1 MICSCMYCRVFS
13 VSTAVAEIH
22 HATLTQM
29 VSTARWA
36 LAAIS
41 AATALAGVAQN
52 TSTLSID
59 LQALWQRV
67 PFAINVLESVFD
79 LEPELYPAVIDY
91 IAGTSEDDEQ
101 DDNTDRGLHNYV
113 QRQLNSST
121 ASLLDFALVYR
132 TNTPRVQ
139 AHYQHYQTHDLDAVK
154 MRCTRTSFGV
164 DPADDLTAWLEYNDK
179 VYCSPDDVFALRT
192 DTTLSSAKI
201 YPFDRVIGDKLAPLY
216 VLYGDIESETCR
228 NMLKNVHLAAKLG
241 KLSYMWRYIPP
252 TDGQFE
258 PLAGYGVDVSFKD
271 TDYIAID
278 DRHIPLSLRPS
289 RWHLSKLQL
298 QDLGLRMATSVL
310 KDSPLYEKLV
320 ELLQNFPHHLAE
332 LADELV
338 DENVR
343 TRVAANEK
351 VGLTQDSI
359 GIFVNGAPV
368 SHLELDVF
376 TLAERVQNELALVET
391 LRASGFTARQ
401 AKHLVSK
408 FALLSAV
415 KQGQFQQGD
424 SIMGT
429 NSNRYKLY
437 QHLFNDGESGGVIYF
452 NDIERDENYDNF
464 PTNTWDA
471 YTGESLRK
479 LRQGQ
484 IPPLRVNVHEIVFAI
499 NVADKEQLR
508 MFFSI
513 SKLILDRSLPQQL
526 GLLPLPSADAFESK
540 LILKL
545 YALTAKASPKE
556 TLALLYK
563 YFECESTEAEQKL
576 LATVESLEYSQS
588 PHAITSE
595 AFSLGSPS
603 VIINGVIADLRSPT
617 WQTSIGKQLSQD
629 VRILLDKLASL
640 PKSKAPPLRAILY
653 ESAKTKRNLKIVPT
667 SLSSLK
673 YKGVSREML
682 ARSTLFGQR
691 HFLQWSPKNFWLV
704 GNLNTLKVRLQ
715 LVEILRLMLEHPE
728 VQVRVIHT
736 GQTEPQYLKDRSD
749 LTAPDIHSLIKLAEL
764 VADEDTHLNHS
775 SLEMLA
781 RNNLPLSHSFILF
794 NSRYVR
800 LDQTMDTSELDEL
813 IDFETGQRIGIIEG
827 LFGTYP
833 GIFELRSVLQFNNQQ
848 KTGLSDA
855 DWFDFVTSVI
865 TKSFYVDDN
874 LYLKDVARFDFNM
887 LDMGNSFAT
896 NDEEKQV
903 DILLIIDPIDEFA
916 QKVVSVVRSVMDFNF
931 VSVRFLLQPNLL
943 PNDEINIK
951 RFYRGQNPRS
961 IVRFDSEGSASP
973 LEPATLELP
982 REVLLSTD
990 LDVPSYWIA
999 VLQDAPLGVD
1009 LANLQLSEA
1018 VSCTFSLKDLVVEG
1032 FAKEIKTASAP
1043 TGLELEVVGQDG
1055 AKDTTV
1061 MSTLGY
1067 FQFQV
1072 TPGLWEFRIK
1082 PGTASE
1088 EHYALLSATSQQFD
1102 CNVTPLQ
1109 NATLAIFKLN
1119 PRTIKARV
1127 DKKPGYDSLA
1137 LDRAVVNQTKLPL
1150 ADINIF
1156 TVVSGHLYE
1165 RFLSIMT
1172 ASVRAHTKHS
1182 IKFWIIENYV
1192 SPDFRKLLPSLAAKY
1207 QFDYQLITYKWPKWL
1222 RQQRDR
1228 QRTIWG
1234 YKILFLDVIFPQ
1246 ELDRV
1251 IYVDAD
1257 QVVRT
1262 DMKEL
1267 MDEDLQE
1274 CVYGFTPMCDSRP
1287 EVEGFRFW
1295 KQGYWAKVLG
1305 EDLKYHISA
1314 LFVVDLARF
1323 RETQA
1328 GNRIRMH
1335 YQKLSSDP
1343 GSLSNLDQDLPNNL
1357 QRLIPIHSLLQ
1368 DWLWCETWCAD
1379 NELALARTIDL
1390 CNNPLTKEPKL
1401 DRARRQIPE
1410 WTTYDSEISELR
1422 TAVREQMVDE
1432 NQRQEARQKEEQ
1444 RNQQEDVAS
1453 DDDGDYYDE
1462 L

>member
-1 MICSCMYCRVFS
+1 
-13 VSTAVAEIH
+13 
-22 HATLTQM
+22 M
-29 VSTARWA
+29 VSAARWA

-41 AATALAGVAQN
+41 AATVLAGVAKE
-52 TSTLSID
+52 TSALSID
-59 LQALWQRV
+59 LQALWHRV
-67 PFAINVLESVFD
+67 PFVLNVLETVFD

-91 IAGTSEDDEQ
+91 ITGTSEDDEQ
-101 DDNTDRGLHNYV
+101 DDLTDHALHDYV
-113 QRQLNSST
+113 QRHLNSST

-139 AHYQHYQTHDLDAVK
+139 AHYQHYQTHDLDVIK
-154 MRCTRTSFGV
+154 KRCTRTSLGV
-164 DPADDLTAWLEYNDK
+164 GPADDLNAWLEYNDK

-192 DTTLSSAKI
+192 DTTSSSAKI
-201 YPFDRVIGDKLAPLY
+201 YPFDHVIGDKLAPLY
-216 VLYGDIESETCR
+216 VLYGDIESDACR
-228 NMLKNVHLAAKLG
+228 TMLKNVHLAAKLG
-241 KLSYMWRYIPP
+241 KLRYIWRYIPP
-252 TDGQFE
+252 TGGQFE

-271 TDYIAID
+271 TDYITID
-278 DRHIPLSLRPS
+278 DRDKSLSSRPS

-298 QDLGLRMATSVL
+298 QDLGLKVTSSIL
-310 KDSPLYEKLV
+310 QDNPLYDDLA
-320 ELLQNFPHHLAE
+320 ELLQNFPHHLAQ

-338 DENVR
+338 DENVK
-343 TRVAANEK
+343 TRMTANEK

-391 LRASGFTARQ
+391 LRASGFTVRQ

-424 SIMGT
+424 TIMGT

-437 QHLFNDGESGGVIYF
+437 QHLFNNCESGGVIYF

-464 PTNTWDA
+464 PTDTWEA
-471 YTGESLRK
+471 YTGKSLRK

-484 IPPLRVNVHEIVFAI
+484 IPPLRANVHEIVFAI

-526 GLLPLPSADAFESK
+526 GLLPIPSADAFESK

-556 TLALLYK
+556 VLALLYK
-563 YFECESTEAEQKL
+563 YFECESTEAEHEI
-576 LATVESLEYSQS
+576 LATVESLEYSNS
-588 PHAITSE
+588 PHVITSE

-603 VIINGVIADLRSPT
+603 VIINGVIADLESPT

-629 VRILLDKLASL
+629 VKILLDKLAHL
-640 PKSKAPPLRAILY
+640 LKSNAPPLRAILY
-653 ESAKTKRNLKIVPT
+653 ERAKSKRNLKIVPT

-673 YKGVSREML
+673 YKEVTRDML
-682 ARSTLFGQR
+682 AHSTLFGQQ
-691 HFLQWSPKNFWLV
+691 HFLPSSPKNFWLV
-704 GNLNTLKVRLQ
+704 GNLNTLKVRQQ
-715 LVEILRLMLEHPE
+715 LVAILRLMLEHSE
-728 VQVRVIHT
+728 IQVRTIHT
-736 GQTEPQYLKDRSD
+736 GLTEPQYYKNRFGMTS
-749 LTAPDIHSLIKLAEL
+749 PDIHSLIKLVEL
-764 VADEDTHLNHS
+764 VDDDDTRLNHS
-775 SLEMLA
+775 SLQMLA

-800 LDQTMDTSELDEL
+800 LDQALDTSELEEV
-813 IDFETGQRIGIIEG
+813 IEFETGQRIGIIEG

-833 GIFELRSVLQFNNQQ
+833 GIFELRSVLQFNNERT
-848 KTGLSDA
+848 TGLSDA
-855 DWFDFVTSVI
+855 DWFDFVTSAI

-896 NDEEKQV
+896 SDEEKQV
-903 DILLIIDPIDEFA
+903 DILLIIDPIDEFS
-916 QKVVSVVRSVMDFNF
+916 QKVVSMVRGVMDFSF

-951 RFYRGQNPRS
+951 RFYRGQYPRS
-961 IVRFDSEGSASP
+961 IVRFDTEGRATQH
-973 LEPATLELP
+973 EPATLELP
-982 REVLLSTD
+982 RELLLSTE

-1018 VSCTFSLKDLVVEG
+1018 VSCTFTLKDLVVEG
-1032 FAKEIKTASAP
+1032 FAKEIRTASAP

-1055 AKDTTV
+1055 ARDTTV

-1072 TPGLWEFRIK
+1072 TPGLWDFRIK
-1082 PGTASE
+1082 PDTASK
-1088 EHYALLSATSQQFD
+1088 EHYSLLSANPQQFD
-1102 CNVTPLQ
+1102 CNATPLQ
-1109 NATLAIFKLN
+1109 NATLTIFKLN
-1119 PRTIKARV
+1119 PRAIKARV
-1127 DKKPGYDSLA
+1127 DKKPGYDSQA
-1137 LDRAVVNQTKLPL
+1137 LDQAVVKQTKLLL

-1165 RFLSIMT
+1165 RFLGIMI

-1182 IKFWIIENYV
+1182 IKFWIIENYL

-1207 QFDYQLITYKWPKWL
+1207 DFDYQLITYKWPKWL
-1222 RQQRDR
+1222 RQQRDK

-1234 YKILFLDVIFPQ
+1234 YKILFLDVIFPLD
-1246 ELDRV
+1246 LDRV

-1262 DMKEL
+1262 DMKQL
-1267 MDEDLQE
+1267 MDEDLQG

-1323 RETQA
+1323 RQTQA

-1343 GSLSNLDQDLPNNL
+1343 DSLSNLDQDLPNNL

-1410 WTTYDSEISELR
+1410 WTKYDSEISELR
-1422 TAVREQMVDE
+1422 TAMRKQQTIDE

-1453 DDDGDYYDE
+1453 DDDGDFYDE